1 MNKSFVDVLYVNGNK
16 SYNSTYESS
25 GQSKMII
32 IKDNEEEENENDDD
46 DKFPPPRLCL
56 LRKWPNFNNGF
67 GFSLYEDLLNSTGS
81 LKVENIVKSSPAEI
95 GGLRVNDILIEV
107 NGEYVEY
114 KSFFHLIEILKHAF
128 SRQEIELLVLADEDA
143 SWYKNR
149 GIIVNRRFPNIQYC
163 ETPYYGFKF
172 RDMNL
177 TDINSKIIG
186 FDNPSV
192 LNPHLTNSNKTK
204 NAYKSTYVI
213 NTNDEKIYK
222 YSKPVKKSQ
231 SLKNKFEVNQNDD
244 NEPLNNSISMHSMA
258 LDLLH
263 DSWSEF
269 MDAYLEKKFKSKE
282 NLTTENEKVKKSH
295 SIKLTNNEKE
305 RSRSLHSP
313 REKQKAFSFLYSGR
327 DDFHQDLRPLNINK
341 NNDINA
347 FSKLTFLNL

>member
-1 MNKSFVDVLYVNGNK
+1 
-16 SYNSTYESS
+16 
-25 GQSKMII
+25 
-32 IKDNEEEENENDDD
+32 
-46 DKFPPPRLCL
+46 
-56 LRKWPNFNNGF
+56 
-67 GFSLYEDLLNSTGS
+67 
-81 LKVENIVKSSPAEI
+81 
-95 GGLRVNDILIEV
+95 
-107 NGEYVEY
+107 
-114 KSFFHLIEILKHAF
+114 
-128 SRQEIELLVLADEDA
+128 
-143 SWYKNR
+143 
-149 GIIVNRRFPNIQYC
+149 
-163 ETPYYGFKF
+163 
-172 RDMNL
+172 MNL

-244 NEPLNNSISMHSMA
+244 NEPLNNSIS
-258 LDLLH
+258 
-263 DSWSEF
+263 
-269 MDAYLEKKFKSKE
+269 
-282 NLTTENEKVKKSH
+282 ENEKVKKSH